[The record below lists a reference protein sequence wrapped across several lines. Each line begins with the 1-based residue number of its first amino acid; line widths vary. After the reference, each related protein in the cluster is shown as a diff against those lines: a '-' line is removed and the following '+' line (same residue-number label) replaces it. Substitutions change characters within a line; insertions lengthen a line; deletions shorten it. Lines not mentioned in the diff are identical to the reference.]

1 VAARSRRTATPTLP
15 QRPGGAPEP
24 SVAQGAEP
32 RGPLLPS
39 PAADNARHSI
49 PAATAYRMLAIVLKD
64 LESAERVLGQT
75 EDTVPDPERRLHL
88 GALRSAIAELKTV
101 VAAEG

>member
-1 VAARSRRTATPTLP
+1 VAPCYPPPPRTTPATRSPRPRRTACW
-15 QRPGGAPEP
+15 R
-24 SVAQGAEP
+24 
-32 RGPLLPS
+32 
-39 PAADNARHSI
+39 
-49 PAATAYRMLAIVLKD
+49 LKD